1 MKISTLK
8 ESRFQARLLLPK
20 ITFDMF
26 AVGPTSLLELGRLS
40 ELLGTRSFVLAPDFM
55 SKQIVFSG
63 LLDFCS
69 DIFFDANPDFGNQQ
83 NCKTFS

>member
-1 MKISTLK
+1 MKIATLK
-8 ESRFQARLLLPK
+8 KSRFQSRLLLPK

-40 ELLGTRSFVLAPDFM
+40 ELLGTRSFDLAPDFM

-63 LLDFCS
+63 LLDSLFRNL
-69 DIFFDANPDFGNQQ
+69 F
-83 NCKTFS
+83 